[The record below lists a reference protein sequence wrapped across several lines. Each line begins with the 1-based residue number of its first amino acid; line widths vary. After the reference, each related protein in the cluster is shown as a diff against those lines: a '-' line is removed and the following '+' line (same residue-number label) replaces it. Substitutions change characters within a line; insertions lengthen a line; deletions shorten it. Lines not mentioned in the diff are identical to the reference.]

1 MIRIVQHVLNAVST
15 IEKAIVVLTFSAVLA
30 SLSMDIIGREVF
42 AQGVFGASK
51 FAVYALILCA
61 MAGFGLATASGA
73 HLRPRFLDFV
83 TQGRAEVPARRAGR
97 VASAAILL
105 FLAWG
110 AVDMV
115 SFSRMIGDRDL
126 TLGWPVWPVQMILP
140 VAFALSA
147 LRHLIYAVFPAL
159 SPVEE
164 EQPE

>member
-1 MIRIVQHVLNAVST
+1 MIRIARRFLSAVST
-15 IEKAIVVLTFSAVLA
+15 IEKTVVVLSFSAVLA
-30 SLSMDIIGREVF
+30 ALSLDVIGREVF
-42 AQGVFGASK
+42 AHGLFGSSK

-83 TQGRAEVPARRAGR
+83 TQGRIKQPARRAGQ

-115 SFSRMIGDRDL
+115 SFSHMIGERDL
-126 TLGWPVWPVQMILP
+126 TLGWPVWPFQLILP
-140 VAFALSA
+140 VAFVLSA
-147 LRHLIYAVFPAL
+147 LRHLIYAAFPEL

-164 EQPE
+164 GQTE

>member
-1 MIRIVQHVLNAVST
+1 MIRIIQGFLNAVST
-15 IEKAIVVLTFSAVLA
+15 IEKAVVVLSFSAVLA
-30 SLSMDIIGREVF
+30 ALSVDVIGREVF
-42 AQGVFGASK
+42 AHGLFGSSK

-83 TQGRAEVPARRAGR
+83 TQGRAEAPARRAGR

-115 SFSRMIGDRDL
+115 SFSRMIGERDL
-126 TLGWPVWPVQMILP
+126 TLGWLVWPVQTILP
-140 VAFALSA
+140 VAFVLSA
-147 LRHLIYAVFPAL
+147 LRHLIYAAFPELA
-159 SPVEE
+159 PVER

>member
-1 MIRIVQHVLNAVST
+1 MILMARRFLNAVS
-15 IEKAIVVLTFSAVLA
+15 IFEKAIVVLAFSAVLA
-30 SLSMDIIGREVF
+30 ALSLDVIGREVF
-42 AQGVFGASK
+42 AHGLFGASK

-83 TQGRAEVPARRAGR
+83 TQGRAEAPARRVGR

-115 SFSRMIGDRDL
+115 SFSRMIGERDL
-126 TLGWPVWPVQMILP
+126 TLGWLVWPVQLVLP
-140 VAFALSA
+140 VAFVLSA
-147 LRHLIYAVFPAL
+147 LRHLIYAMFDEL

-164 EQPE
+164 ERLE